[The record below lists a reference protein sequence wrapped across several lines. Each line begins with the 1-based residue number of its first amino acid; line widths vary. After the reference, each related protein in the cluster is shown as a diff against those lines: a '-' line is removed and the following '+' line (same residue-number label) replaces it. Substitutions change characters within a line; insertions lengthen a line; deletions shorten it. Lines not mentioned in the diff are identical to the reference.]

1 LGRGRRLGEIHTP
14 RPPAR
19 PRGIR
24 RRSPDATPTERSRNH
39 YAFLMLSYGT
49 SNQASLTGATGGRCD
64 EYSQAGQHPHRIPPG
79 EPGAS
84 RGEGWV
90 RSEHMSAI
98 NRNIPRKV
106 LGWGRVNS
114 WNEPVQRFTLGKEG
128 GNHNAFRHGGG
139 GEARGAS
146 QARGR
151 HTLHRWCP
159 KYATEQSERA
169 RWPGGGKHCRDEA
182 AEDIKL
188 RPHGLEMWEKR
199 LGLLTARA
207 RVAYSHGGKVQGF
220 GRVDVCAKKTTTW
233 EVSINIGRTV
243 RQLGAA
249 APAMRSLRP
258 SPRCP
263 PWWGPRSRRTR
274 RRRLRAARSGP
285 RLASPRA
292 GKQQHT
298 ARSTCRQ
305 SLARAHSG
313 APAASP

>member
-98 NRNIPRKV
+98 NRNLPRKV

-128 GNHNAFRHGGG
+128 RQPQRIQAWGGKP
-139 GEARGAS
+139 EARVKPEVVTRYTDGV
-146 QARGR
+146 
-151 HTLHRWCP
+151 
-159 KYATEQSERA
+159 QSM
-169 RWPGGGKHCRDEA
+169 PPSNVGGPDDREGGSIA
-182 AEDIKL
+182 
-188 RPHGLEMWEKR
+188 GTKR
-199 LGLLTARA
+199 LR
-207 RVAYSHGGKVQGF
+207 
-220 GRVDVCAKKTTTW
+220 
-233 EVSINIGRTV
+233 I
-243 RQLGAA
+243 
-249 APAMRSLRP
+249 
-258 SPRCP
+258 
-263 PWWGPRSRRTR
+263 
-274 RRRLRAARSGP
+274 
-285 RLASPRA
+285 
-292 GKQQHT
+292 
-298 ARSTCRQ
+298 
-305 SLARAHSG
+305 
-313 APAASP
+313 

>member
-1 LGRGRRLGEIHTP
+1 MPLQ
-14 RPPAR
+14 
-19 PRGIR
+19 
-24 RRSPDATPTERSRNH
+24 RNVAGTTTH
-39 YAFLMLSYGT
+39 FLCCLGT

-128 GNHNAFRHGGG
+128 RQPQRIQAKGG

-159 KYATEQSERA
+159 KYATEQRGRA
-169 RWPGGGKHCRDEA
+169 R
-182 AEDIKL
+182 
-188 RPHGLEMWEKR
+188 
-199 LGLLTARA
+199 
-207 RVAYSHGGKVQGF
+207 
-220 GRVDVCAKKTTTW
+220 
-233 EVSINIGRTV
+233 
-243 RQLGAA
+243 
-249 APAMRSLRP
+249 
-258 SPRCP
+258 
-263 PWWGPRSRRTR
+263 
-274 RRRLRAARSGP
+274 
-285 RLASPRA
+285 
-292 GKQQHT
+292 
-298 ARSTCRQ
+298 
-305 SLARAHSG
+305 
-313 APAASP
+313 